1 MNIEN
6 GATKGGSAMPPFVR
20 TGWSIRGKLV
30 FGVAATVVIAFM
42 ATIYVG
48 IIFSME
54 SARERLADS
63 NIIVTSLIASQN
75 GGAVKFRKA
84 DAIEASYQ
92 DLITDGR
99 ETLALVLAIDAE
111 GKPIASYAAPGANP
125 ALSAQLTKLGMAA
138 ITAADRQET
147 RAGDLQVIA
156 EPAIFGKN
164 QDIVGAVVMAWSFAS
179 LEREMTENAID
190 QAKIAIV
197 LLAACL
203 VFLFLLIQKI
213 VASPLKT
220 MTGAMTQIADG
231 NLDVIVPAAFRHDE
245 MGEMAHA
252 LNVFKEN
259 GQRIARLHEER
270 QELDARNQAENTR
283 RLDETAKSFSGTV
296 GSIVEAVLSS
306 AHGLSDNARIL
317 ASATDTSRQKTDR
330 VLKSVA
336 EASKGVQSV
345 AMASDRLRGA
355 LNEVSQQMVQS
366 RAAIEEAVSQTRHT
380 DQTVAN
386 LSGEARKIGDVVS
399 LIQDIAAQTNLLAL
413 NATIEAARAGDAGK
427 GFAVVANEV
436 KTLANQTARATEEIT
451 RQIIAVQ
458 NISQEAAGAI
468 GEIGERISQVHVVS
482 LSIETAVEDQS
493 NAAIDITTT
502 IDQTGHAITNMNDD
516 IGDVVSSIH
525 EAGEA
530 TGHVRSSS
538 AELED
543 EAHNLQKNAYL
554 FLESIRK

>member
-1 MNIEN
+1 MNMEN
-6 GATKGGSAMPPFVR
+6 GATDGGSAIPPFVR
-20 TGWSIRGKLV
+20 SGWSIRSKLV
-30 FGVAATVVIAFM
+30 FGVAATVVVAFI

-48 IIFSME
+48 IIFSID
-54 SARERLADS
+54 SAKVRLADG
-63 NIIVTSLIASQN
+63 NTIVTSLIASQN

-84 DAIEASYQ
+84 DAIEASFQ
-92 DLITDGR
+92 ELISDGR
-99 ETLALVLAIDAE
+99 ETLASVLAIDAE
-111 GKPIASYAAPGANP
+111 GKPILNFAAPGTNP
-125 ALSAQLTKLGMAA
+125 ALAAQLTDLGLAA
-138 ITAADRQET
+138 ITATDRQET
-147 RAGDLQVIA
+147 RIGDLQVIA

-164 QDIVGAVVMAWSFAS
+164 QDVVGAIVMAWSFAS
-179 LEREMTENAID
+179 LKAETTANAID
-190 QAKIAIV
+190 QTGIAIV

-203 VFLFLLIQKI
+203 AFLFLLIHKI
-213 VASPLKT
+213 VASPLKS

-231 NLDVIVPAAFRHDE
+231 NLNVVVPAGMRHDE

-259 GQRIARLHEER
+259 GQRIARLREER
-270 QELDARNQAENTR
+270 KELDARNRAENAR
-283 RLDETAKSFSGTV
+283 RLDETAKSFRGTV

-306 AHGLSDNARIL
+306 ANGLSDNARIL

-336 EASKGVQSV
+336 DASNGVQSV
-345 AMASDRLRGA
+345 ATAADRLRGA
-355 LNEVSQQMVQS
+355 LHEVSQQMVQS

-386 LSGEARKIGDVVS
+386 LSDEARKIGDVVE

-436 KTLANQTARATEEIT
+436 KALANQTARATEEIT
-451 RQIIAVQ
+451 KQISAVQ
-458 NISQEAAGAI
+458 NISQDAAGAI
-468 GEIGERISQVHVVS
+468 GEIGERISQVHAVS
-482 LSIETAVEDQS
+482 LSIERAVEDQS
-493 NAAIDITTT
+493 NAANDITST

-530 TGHVRSSS
+530 TGHVRNSS
-538 AELED
+538 AELEE
-543 EAHNLQKNAYL
+543 EAHNLQKNANL